1 MKKYYVYKVTNRI
14 NGKYYI
20 GVHHTANPHDAYY
33 GSGPAIKSAIEK
45 YGIANF
51 DKVILFETTDRNAAY
66 DKEKEL
72 VIPSHQDSNSYN
84 LKEGGI
90 GGWDYYNASPDKKQC
105 MHDPAVAK
113 KVSNSLKEKFQND
126 QDYREALLKNA
137 AIGCEAAK
145 KANTGKKRP
154 EHGNRI
160 KELHE
165 SGRYDNIIV
174 GRNPS
179 MFSVTN
185 PEGEEFVVYNLG
197 KFCYDNN
204 LTYSSLWNTH
214 LTGVAVKKGKAKN
227 WKCTLIKKGN
237 YGEHNK
243 IKQ

>member
-20 GVHHTANPHDAYY
+20 GVHHAANPHDTYY

-90 GGWDYYNASPDKKQC
+90 GGWDYYNASLDKKQC
-105 MHDPAVAK
+105 MHDPKTVK
-113 KVSNSLKEKFQND
+113 KVSDSLKKKFLTD
-126 QDYREALLKNA
+126 HEYRDTLLKNA

-145 KANTGKKRP
+145 KINTGKRRP
-154 EHGNRI
+154 EHGDRI
-160 KELHE
+160 RELHA
-165 SGRYDNIIV
+165 SGRYDAVLNGRAPSTFIV
-174 GRNPS
+174 TDPHGK
-179 MFSVTN
+179 
-185 PEGEEFVVYNLG
+185 EFLVYNLG

-204 LTYSSLWNTH
+204 LPYTSIWKTH
-214 LTGVAVKKGKAKN
+214 LSGIPLKKGKAKN
-227 WKCTLIKKGN
+227 WKCTLIEKEN
-237 YGEHNK
+237 YEEY
-243 IKQ
+243 IKSEQ